1 MTNITKAAQDTSDLT
16 FTATQFEREVLIQ
29 SLNCYIETW
38 RSKQR
43 NIVSYVPETPF
54 AITVANELLVR
65 LRSELHG

>member
-1 MTNITKAAQDTSDLT
+1 MNQTQVPPQDTSDLT

-38 RSKQR
+38 RNKQR

-54 AITVANELLVR
+54 AITVANELLER
-65 LRSELHG
+65 LRS